1 MLKARS
7 GSTMGHRK
15 HHAPKHGS
23 LAYLPRQRAKK
34 PTARIRY
41 WPEIKSDSP
50 RLLGFSA
57 YKAGMTYI
65 FTIEDRKRSPNF
77 GKEVVR
83 AATILETPPILV
95 CGIRTYGKTP
105 YGLQNITE
113 AWMKEAPASLDR
125 LMVLPDE
132 FNTDNMLQKIQD
144 NIETTDVV
152 RVITATQPTQTS
164 LSKKKP
170 EACEIQI
177 GGGTIQQ
184 RLEYAKQLLG
194 KTITPEEVFK
204 EGQYIDIAGV
214 TVGKGFQGP
223 VKRWGVTCLQHKGRK
238 TKRGIATLGPWNPH
252 HLMYSIPRAGQTGY
266 HQRIEFNKRILKIGK
281 DGKEVTVKGGFVR
294 YGEVNGPY
302 ALIEGSIP
310 GTEKRQI
317 RLRVPA
323 RPPTEVSDVA
333 PQVTYISLESPQGK

>member
-1 MLKARS
+1 
-7 GSTMGHRK
+7 MGHRK

-41 WPEIKSDSP
+41 WPKIESDSP
-50 RLLGFSA
+50 KLLGFTS
-57 YKAGMTYI
+57 YKAGMTHI

-77 GKEVVR
+77 GKEVMR

-95 CGIRTYGKTP
+95 CGIRTYQKTP
-105 YGLQNITE
+105 YGLKNVTE

-125 LMVLPDE
+125 LLVLPDE
-132 FNTDNMLQKIQD
+132 FNTEAMLQKIQD
-144 NIETTDVV
+144 TIATTDVV

-170 EACEIQI
+170 ETMEIQV
-177 GGGTIQQ
+177 GGGDVQQ
-184 RLEYAKQLLG
+184 QFDYAKTLLG
-194 KTITPEEVFK
+194 KTVTPEEVFK
-204 EGQYIDIAGV
+204 EGQFIDVAGV
-214 TVGKGFQGP
+214 TVGKGWQGP
-223 VKRWGVTCLQHKGRK
+223 VKRWRVTKLQHKGKK

-252 HLMYSIPRAGQTGY
+252 HLMYSIPRAGQMGY
-266 HQRIEFNKRILKIGK
+266 HQRVEYNKRILKIGK
-281 DGKEVTVKGGFVR
+281 DGKDVTVKGGYIR

-302 ALIEGSIP
+302 VIISGSIS
-310 GTEKRQI
+310 GTEKRLI

-323 RPPTEVSDVA
+323 RPPTEVPEAA
-333 PQVTYISLESPQGK
+333 PQVTYISVESPQGK